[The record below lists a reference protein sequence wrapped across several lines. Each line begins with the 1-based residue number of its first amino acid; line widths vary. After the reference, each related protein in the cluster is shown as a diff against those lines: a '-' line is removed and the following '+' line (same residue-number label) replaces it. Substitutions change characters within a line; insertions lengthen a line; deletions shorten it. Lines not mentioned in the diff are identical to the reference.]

1 MDEKVIHVDPAAL
14 KLSDNRTRKKRE
26 KKINPKIQIKNSN
39 SAKKPKVSTLKRN
52 LLNMIRSNQEKRL
65 KNEPSKKMEEILTPP
80 KSDFEDSIK
89 FLSNLA
95 SDVPPPKVSRP
106 TQIVHNRT
114 FKQPSPVNPFP
125 TSSFLQEETLPVP
138 TINAAPLPWGN
149 LKNGSKPTYRTWKN
163 QTQKMLPPQSRFP
176 PKPKLMDVQSSP
188 IQINYEAQ
196 LNDKIKEMSE
206 REQYAN
212 MKKQKPAKR
221 KGKKQKRTVRRTYR
235 VGKSKAHPRVS
246 ILVANKTLRNEA
258 NLKKNALKETPIN
271 EVKNFL
277 RKQGFI
283 KVGTTTPN
291 DVIRQ
296 MYENVKMVCGEVNN
310 HNPDNLLY
318 NYFNDTNETFY

>member
-1 MDEKVIHVDPAAL
+1 
-14 KLSDNRTRKKRE
+14 
-26 KKINPKIQIKNSN
+26 
-39 SAKKPKVSTLKRN
+39 
-52 LLNMIRSNQEKRL
+52 
-65 KNEPSKKMEEILTPP
+65 
-80 KSDFEDSIK
+80 
-89 FLSNLA
+89 
-95 SDVPPPKVSRP
+95 
-106 TQIVHNRT
+106 
-114 FKQPSPVNPFP
+114 
-125 TSSFLQEETLPVP
+125 
-138 TINAAPLPWGN
+138 
-149 LKNGSKPTYRTWKN
+149 
-163 QTQKMLPPQSRFP
+163 
-176 PKPKLMDVQSSP
+176 
-188 IQINYEAQ
+188 
-196 LNDKIKEMSE
+196 MSE

-296 MYENVKMVCGEVNN
+296 MYENVKMVCGEVHN